1 MFFFLL
7 SPAYCVCRSGVSG
20 DLCETVAMRE
30 IADGVKP
37 ETAVVQLEI
46 AETRSAFSP
55 RLLLFAREHLHIE
68 DAVLPV

>member
-1 MFFFLL
+1 
-7 SPAYCVCRSGVSG
+7 
-20 DLCETVAMRE
+20 MRE